1 MTWRIKTP
9 SGKEV
14 VLDKSGETLTIEIAG
29 CRQIVFTYNG
39 EDKSVDMEIVGGSLD
54 KDTLTEKITKA
65 IERYGEG
72 HARQF
77 ALFGG
82 GKYWLAMVG
91 ASEHV
96 LIGEAPAEFEG
107 VGDTPEEAVDALIH
121 LIHHLPSKDKS

>member
-1 MTWRIKTP
+1 MTLEK
-9 SGKEV
+9 K
-14 VLDKSGETLTIEIAG
+14 IA
-29 CRQIVFTYNG
+29 T
-39 EDKSVDMEIVGGSLD
+39 
-54 KDTLTEKITKA
+54 A
-65 IERYGEG
+65 IERYGKG
-72 HARQF
+72 KHRQF

-91 ASEHV
+91 ACKDV